1 MHYAI
6 KSVMTYTSPIFT

>member
-6 KSVMTYTSPIFT
+6 KVKY